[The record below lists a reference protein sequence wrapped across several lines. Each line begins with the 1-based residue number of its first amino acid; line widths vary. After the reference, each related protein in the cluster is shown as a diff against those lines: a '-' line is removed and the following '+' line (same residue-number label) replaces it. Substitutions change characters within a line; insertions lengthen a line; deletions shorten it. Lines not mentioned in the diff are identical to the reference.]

1 MGGFLVLLD
10 VEDVQRVIVATG
22 DEVQGLQV
30 REESRVGG
38 VQHHQG
44 WRHAAHAVRRLL
56 QWTPVS

>member
-30 REESRVGG
+30 GEESRVGG
-38 VQHHQG
+38 VQHH
-44 WRHAAHAVRRLL
+44 
-56 QWTPVS
+56 